1 MSKAKQGS
9 AEGNVG
15 WGYSRIKPM
24 GRSDT
29 LQWEDIRPEDQHL
42 YVQIGKRL
50 YHKGGLSPEQL
61 RKFDTQYVT
70 AEGYEACVIQRQTF
84 GGNVKILS
92 DRVPASEP

>member
-1 MSKAKQGS
+1 MSKNKQGN

-42 YVQIGKRL
+42 FVQIGKRL

-61 RKFDTQYVT
+61 RKFDTRT
-70 AEGYEACVIQRQTF
+70 TGTDGAPACVVERF
-84 GGNVKILS
+84 SVGGNVRVVS
-92 DRVPASEP
+92 DRVSSPEA